1 MFMRA
6 IAFLLAV
13 VAGIAASQAPEF
25 AQQYR
30 QRLGGAV
37 DELSRVIAGFDQ
49 NAAAAGTDR
58 AGGLALMARNSEVL
72 VRAQALSMAETI
84 IRYDR
89 LSKQQEAFRDS
100 APFVRLTAF
109 VRDFDR
115 PLVESTLRDFEPAVP
130 ATAEGVVF
138 AGVGFI
144 VIYFLL
150 RFFGFLFRRPRRR
163 HHHQPAAERA

>member
-1 MFMRA
+1 MLMRA

-13 VAGIAASQAPEF
+13 AAGLAASQAPEF

-49 NAAAAGTDR
+49 NAATAGTDR
-58 AGGLALMARNSEVL
+58 AGGLAVMARNSEVL
-72 VRAQALSMAETI
+72 VREQALSMAETI
-84 IRYDR
+84 IRHDR

-100 APFVRLTAF
+100 APFVRLTSF
-109 VRDFDR
+109 VQDFDR

-138 AGVGFI
+138 ASVGFL

-150 RFFGFLFRRPRRR
+150 HFLGFLFRRPRRH
-163 HHHQPAAERA
+163 HHHQPTAERA